1 MQRDK
6 AHMATD
12 DVMVEEEDE
21 MKYFRDHGI
30 TLQQ

>member
-6 AHMATD
+6 SHIATD

-21 MKYFRDHGI
+21 MKFFRDHGI
-30 TLQQ
+30 KLR